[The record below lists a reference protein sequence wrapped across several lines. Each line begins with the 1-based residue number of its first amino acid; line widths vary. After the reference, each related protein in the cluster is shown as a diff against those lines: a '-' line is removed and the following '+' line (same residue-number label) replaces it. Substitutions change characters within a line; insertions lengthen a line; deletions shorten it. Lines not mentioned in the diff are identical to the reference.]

1 MIIIIS
7 VAAKTITKV
16 LSALVMGILWLSI
29 LFCRLYFHAHYFS
42 DVIGGTSLANHLGS
56 VIPNGIPILY

>member
-42 DVIGGTSLANHLGS
+42 DVIGGTSLAIIWVALF
-56 VIPNGIPILY
+56 